1 MGAEIFYQ
9 CEPCEFIMVVDI
21 DAVMTRTLYR
31 AEHVDMAP
39 NVVINI
45 KIKDF
50 LCNRRVSAFE

>member
-1 MGAEIFYQ
+1 
-9 CEPCEFIMVVDI
+9 MVVDI